1 MAHPALYVSRL
12 LPEPVMAAIRQR
24 FRLTAVPDTSPPSR
38 QRLTEGLQEAE
49 AAICTLTERID
60 EELLQAAPRLR
71 VIANCAVGFNN
82 IALEATRARGIVVTN
97 TPEVLTEA
105 TADLTWALLL
115 AGARRIPEGDQLVR
129 SGRWQGWELT
139 QLLGADVAGQ
149 TLGIIGLGR
158 IGTAVARRAAGFGM
172 AVVYCREG
180 SGYRPDID
188 ARWERVPLDDLLSR
202 SDFVTLHLPL
212 TAKTHH
218 LIGERELRRMR
229 PSGFLINT
237 SRGPVVDEAALVRAL
252 QEGWLAGAGLDVYE
266 QEPAVAPVLRE
277 FKQVVLLPHLG
288 SATLSTRIKMGML
301 CVENIVALLEGR
313 PAPNQV
319 T

>member
-1 MAHPALYVSRL
+1 
-12 LPEPVMAAIRQR
+12 MAAIRQR
-24 FRLTAVPDTSPPSR
+24 FRLTAVPHPDPPSR
-38 QRLTEGLQEAE
+38 HSLMQGLRDAE
-49 AAICTLTERID
+49 AAICTLTEQVD
-60 EELLQAAPRLR
+60 AELLQAAPRLR
-71 VIANCAVGFNN
+71 VIANCAVGYNN
-82 IALEATRARGIVVTN
+82 IALEAARARGIIVTN
-97 TPEVLTEA
+97 TPDVLTEA

-115 AGARRIPEGDQLVR
+115 AVARRIPEGDQLVR
-129 SGRWQGWELT
+129 SGRWQGWEPT

-301 CVENIVALLEGR
+301 CVENIVAVLEGR

-319 T
+319 TWNVIREA

>member
-1 MAHPALYVSRL
+1 MAYPALYVSRL

-82 IALEATRARGIVVTN
+82 IALEAARARGIVVTN

-115 AGARRIPEGDQLVR
+115 AVSRRIPEGDRLVR
-129 SGRWQGWELT
+129 SGAWKGWEPT
-139 QLLGADVAGQ
+139 QLLGAEVSCQ
-149 TLGIIGLGR
+149 TLGIVGMGR

-180 SGYRPDID
+180 PDIRPDLD
-188 ARWERVPLDDLLSR
+188 PRWERLPLDDLLTR
-202 SDFVTLHLPL
+202 SDFVSLHVPL
-212 TAKTHH
+212 TPETHH
-218 LIGERELRRMR
+218 LIGEPQLRRMR

-266 QEPAVAPVLRE
+266 QEPVVHPGLRE
-277 FKQVVLLPHLG
+277 LQQVVLLPHLG
-288 SATLSTRIKMGML
+288 SATLGTRIRMGML
-301 CVENIVALLEGR
+301 CVDNIAAVLEGR
-313 PAPNQV
+313 QAPNQI